1 MADTADQKAVADTLA
16 LLKRRIIERR
26 GDLEKM
32 RSIAVLEGELKLED
46 TGLLG
51 LVDSALGAMNDME
64 KKIDNL
70 PLLKTIVAKR
80 KA

>member
-1 MADTADQKAVADTLA
+1 MADTADQKAVADTLG

-32 RSIAVLEGELKLED
+32 RSIAVLEKELNLED

-51 LVDSALGAMNDME
+51 LVDSALSAMNDM
-64 KKIDNL
+64 
-70 PLLKTIVAKR
+70 
-80 KA
+80 